1 MASPWV
7 KQTLARPILWITVK
21 YTRKIATRMKIEAK
35 VSIALF
41 HLIVAIF

>member
-7 KQTLARPILWITVK
+7 KQTLARPILWIAVK
-21 YTRKIATRMKIEAK
+21 YKRKIVTRTKIETK

-41 HLIVAIF
+41 I